1 MGYDIFN
8 AVAHLSMLLLVL
20 WIFVFMTVPALALGL
35 GGLFGLRLARRKLG
49 GPLDRA
55 RGVPPVVARL
65 VDRACDLAAWP
76 VIQATGVWRGLKA
89 GIASL
94 RRQVAQR

>member
-8 AVAHLSMLLLVL
+8 AIAHLAMLLLVL

-49 GPLDRA
+49 GPLERA
-55 RGVPPVVARL
+55 RSLPPAGYKL

-76 VIQATGVWRGLKA
+76 VIQTTSLWRGIKA